1 MTIKEIL
8 RKNGITLIS
17 VAEKL
22 GESSQNLSALLQK
35 DDLRTSLVERISEA
49 TGIPISA
56 FYGEAYSSA
65 TASGNSVAV
74 SGDGNSVNAI
84 SERFMTLLENKDR
97 QIAKKDEQIDR
108 LLGLLETN
116 AGISANEA
124 NKQ

>member
-49 TGIPISA
+49 TGIPIAA